1 MFNFNLKLVLIA
13 LAISL
18 MFAACGGK
26 GDSKQ
31 QEATKSETQTETAKS
46 GSVTKP
52 KVEGIFGEFGLTDAD
67 VTPQGAT
74 IEPNAGFNE
83 VNKGKVIMAISLFPN
98 WDEAAGKAAWAGY
111 VENLKKAVTKADD
124 TGEIILVEDDDEK
137 WSAYYTYGGKR
148 VYIRTLQQ
156 GAQISLNVSW

>member
-1 MFNFNLKLVLIA
+1 M
-13 LAISL
+13 AIGL

-31 QEATKSETQTETAKS
+31 QEAATTETETETAKN
-46 GSVTKP
+46 GSAAKP

-67 VTPQGAT
+67 VTPKGAT
-74 IEPNAGFNE
+74 IEPNTGFNE

-137 WSAYYTYGGKR
+137 WSAYYTYGDKR

>member
-1 MFNFNLKLVLIA
+1 MTKMNLKNSVIA
-13 LAISL
+13 MAIGLSVVS
-18 MFAACGGK
+18 CGGR
-26 GDSKQ
+26 GGNQ
-31 QEATKSETQTETAKS
+31 QSGTATSETQTETVSS
-46 GSVTKP
+46 GSVVKP

-137 WSAYYTYGGKR
+137 WSAYYTYGDKR